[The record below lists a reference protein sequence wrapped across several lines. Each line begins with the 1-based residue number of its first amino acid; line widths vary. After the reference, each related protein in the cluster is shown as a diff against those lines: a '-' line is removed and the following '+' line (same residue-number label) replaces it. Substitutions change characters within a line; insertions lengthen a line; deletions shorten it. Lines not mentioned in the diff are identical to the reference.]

1 MISQCVA
8 QRGVYCGEFERLLV
22 CYESQLGDIERAKKH
37 LGHAIELRG
46 ELRRAALEDSDL
58 KPLWDTV

>member
-1 MISQCVA
+1 MPIFLFNLA
-8 QRGVYCGEFERLLV
+8 

-46 ELRRAALEDSDL
+46 ELRRAALEDEDL
-58 KPLWDTV
+58 RPLWDAV